1 MDKKF
6 FIAILSHKKSNFREG
21 QRKYLL
27 ENNRD
32 RFIIYYF
39 IGDPSLQEKYVVD
52 EDNNVV
58 YLNIPDNYES
68 LPLKT
73 YGAVQFAFENFS
85 DQIFGLLKTDDD
97 IELDLDKIYT
107 YLSEHKDIPYCGI
120 TTKITDPYNLSRWHM
135 GKCES
140 EILNSTPQ
148 RVPLAEYCAG
158 GGYYLNLNSM
168 EKLIGSRDLYRGM
181 IFEDATTGFV
191 LNSHGIYPK
200 SVDLTQHGF
209 KWEGIAPPR
218 PYRPV
223 PSSKSNTGGPLGLR

>member
-27 ENNRD
+27 ENNRE
-32 RFIIYYF
+32 RFVIYYF
-39 IGDPSLQEKYVVD
+39 IGDPSLENEYLVEEEK
-52 EDNNVV
+52 NVV

-73 YGAVQFAFENFS
+73 YGAVRFAFENFS

-97 IELDLDKIYT
+97 IELDLDKIHT
-107 YLSEHKDIPYCGI
+107 YLTEHKDVPYCGI
-120 TTKITDPYNLSRWHM
+120 TTKITDPDNLSNWHM

-140 EILNSTPQ
+140 EILNSTPL

-158 GGYYLNLNSM
+158 GGYYLNPYSM
-168 EKLIGSRDLYRGM
+168 EKLIESKDLYSGM
-181 IFEDATTGFV
+181 IFEDATTGYV

-200 SVDLTQHGF
+200 SVDLTHHGF
-209 KWEGIAPPR
+209 KWEGISPPR
-218 PYRPV
+218 IPRPV
-223 PSSKSNTGGPLGLR
+223 ESNMQYPLGLR